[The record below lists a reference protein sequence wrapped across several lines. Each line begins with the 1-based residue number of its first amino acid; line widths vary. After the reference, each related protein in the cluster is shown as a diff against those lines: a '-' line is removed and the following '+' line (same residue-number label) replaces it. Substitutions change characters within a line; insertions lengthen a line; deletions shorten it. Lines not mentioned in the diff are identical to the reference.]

1 MNVTAAPVYF
11 TSGDESLFAWVHQP
25 VGARRSDLAV
35 VICKPF
41 GYEAICAHASLRAFA
56 DAAAQAGATALR
68 FDYSGTGDSTGSDT
82 AIDQMAQWCRDII
95 AAVDIVRRV
104 YGARRV
110 CLLGIRLGA
119 LLASMAAAEIDVD
132 ALVAIAPVVNGR
144 RYLREL
150 RAFQAAANTDPA
162 STAAAG
168 ALEVTGFSLSA
179 ASVAALNRMDLLK
192 LTRPPAARVLILD
205 RDDLPAAASWEDALR
220 ATGAEPHYACL
231 PGFSEMVST
240 PHAAQIPTLMISAAV
255 EWLGGAQNGCNSGS
269 PTLQASMS
277 FETLDGIRLIETAGY
292 IDTQRTLFGIVTAAV
307 GAQAPGSATQRHGIL
322 LLNGGATSHVGPNR
336 MYVELAR
343 RWAARGYVV
352 LRWDLAGLGD
362 SGTRSGER
370 SNEVYPP
377 AALDDI
383 AAAAAYLRREH
394 GAQDL
399 TLAGLCAGAYHA
411 LRSAICG
418 LPVHT
423 LLLVNPLTFYWKAG
437 STLDDL
443 QVAEVVRNPGV
454 YAERVLQ
461 PRSWFKLLRGRVNLW
476 RVGSV
481 YSRRAWLALDST
493 LRDLGRCLNIRLP
506 NDLGWD
512 LRAVADRGVR
522 IVFLFARGDAGAELL
537 KVQGGSALKTIAD
550 RCRVHMFDGA
560 DHIFSQSAARSELL
574 QMLGSELPH

>member
-1 MNVTAAPVYF
+1 
-11 TSGDESLFAWVHQP
+11 
-25 VGARRSDLAV
+25 
-35 VICKPF
+35 
-41 GYEAICAHASLRAFA
+41 
-56 DAAAQAGATALR
+56 
-68 FDYSGTGDSTGSDT
+68 
-82 AIDQMAQWCRDII
+82 
-95 AAVDIVRRV
+95 
-104 YGARRV
+104 
-110 CLLGIRLGA
+110 
-119 LLASMAAAEIDVD
+119 
-132 ALVAIAPVVNGR
+132 
-144 RYLREL
+144 
-150 RAFQAAANTDPA
+150 
-162 STAAAG
+162 
-168 ALEVTGFSLSA
+168 
-179 ASVAALNRMDLLK
+179 
-192 LTRPPAARVLILD
+192 
-205 RDDLPAAASWEDALR
+205 
-220 ATGAEPHYACL
+220 
-231 PGFSEMVST
+231 
-240 PHAAQIPTLMISAAV
+240 
-255 EWLGGAQNGCNSGS
+255 
-269 PTLQASMS
+269 
-277 FETLDGIRLIETAGY
+277 
-292 IDTQRTLFGIVTAAV
+292 
-307 GAQAPGSATQRHGIL
+307 
-322 LLNGGATSHVGPNR
+322 

-411 LRSAICG
+411 LRAAICG

-476 RVGSV
+476 RVGNV

-493 LRDLGRCLNIRLP
+493 LRDLGRYVNIRLP

-574 QMLGSELPH
+574 QMLGSELPS